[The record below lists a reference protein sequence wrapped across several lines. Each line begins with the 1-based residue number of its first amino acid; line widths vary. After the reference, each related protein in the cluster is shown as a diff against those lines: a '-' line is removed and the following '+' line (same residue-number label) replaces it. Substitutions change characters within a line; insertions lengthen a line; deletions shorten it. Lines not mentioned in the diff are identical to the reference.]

1 MFDSFIWFVDFGSKQ
16 NKKKNQEWVFWRFC
30 FLILLCEASLFDAC
44 IPLIPTAAVYIHSLI
59 YLKKSF
65 CLYIHIFFEL
75 IFFLF
80 GILVLVEALTHTLF
94 EFFNCIFVGVC
105 GVCECECACV
115 CSRFN
120 FYYTFCSVFTSNELF
135 HICTHQFFL
144 NSFLLSPHSL
154 SLSISL
160 AIAFLYLPPGTHIFS
175 LSAVASSPDGS
186 KSKSDN
192 TAADASDQRAE
203 PIKSTS
209 DNSSPVDE
217 TTPESIE
224 RKQSAP
230 TTPLPTPPPPLPL
243 NGVIS
248 SKYTIYFVRRKR
260 MNESLHFS
268 IKQAHSTQTHPHT

>member
-1 MFDSFIWFVDFGSKQ
+1 MSFSTF
-16 NKKKNQEWVFWRFC
+16 
-30 FLILLCEASLFDAC
+30 
-44 IPLIPTAAVYIHSLI
+44 
-59 YLKKSF
+59 
-65 CLYIHIFFEL
+65 
-75 IFFLF
+75 
-80 GILVLVEALTHTLF
+80 ALTN
-94 EFFNCIFVGVC
+94 FFK
-105 GVCECECACV
+105 
-115 CSRFN
+115 
-120 FYYTFCSVFTSNELF
+120 
-135 HICTHQFFL
+135 FFSSL
-144 NSFLLSPHSL
+144 PPLSFSL
-154 SLSISL
+154 YVSL
-160 AIAFLYLPPGTHIFS
+160 AIAFLSLPPGTHIFS

-268 IKQAHSTQTHPHT
+268 IKQASTFQTHTHTAHAHSYTQNHSSRASHNHTHSTHTKDALAN